1 MTGEDMKRL
10 PGNSPPAKGYG
21 AKRSPALRIMWLA
34 LMAWLGPAGCA
45 TFGLPDFPVELRYP
59 PRVAGALFVVY
70 DPDAVLGFGHTG
82 LIVHDPARG
91 LYLRYDQYAS
101 SEIAYGRRIREGTHR
116 FWQVVTS
123 RLPAIFGATKEVVTR
138 QAGASPAALVTPGE
152 LLVPVPERGM
162 DIGAVLEAAEKR
174 FQAASRLEQESALDY
189 YLLTNSCQHFLRSVL
204 GAGGPIPDHYFP
216 KHFVTHYLE
225 RYLAPAN
232 LPPPMAHHVRRQ
244 DGGQLALGLGC
255 GHCARSPSYSD

>member
-10 PGNSPPAKGYG
+10 PEISAPAKRYG
-21 AKRSPALRIMWLA
+21 AKRSRALRLLGLAWL
-34 LMAWLGPAGCA
+34 AWLGTAGCA
-45 TFGLPDFPVELRYP
+45 TFGLPDFPVELRHP
-59 PRVAGALFVVY
+59 PRVVGALFVVY

-82 LIVHDPARG
+82 LILHDPARG

-101 SEIAYGRRIREGTHR
+101 SEIAYGRRVSKGTHR

-138 QAGASPAALVTPGE
+138 QAGASPAALVVPGE

-162 DIGAVLEAAEKR
+162 DMGAVLEAAENR
-174 FQAASRLEQESALDY
+174 FQAASRLEQESAPDY
-189 YLLTNSCQHFLRSVL
+189 YLLTNSCQHFLRAVL

-216 KHFVTHYLE
+216 KQFVTRYLE
-225 RYLAPAN
+225 RYRAS
-232 LPPPMAHHVRRQ
+232 Q
-244 DGGQLALGLGC
+244 DTQQKL
-255 GHCARSPSYSD
+255 

>member
-1 MTGEDMKRL
+1 MKRL
-10 PGNSPPAKGYG
+10 PGNNVPSKGYG
-21 AKRSPALRIMWLA
+21 AKRSRALRMLGMA
-34 LMAWLGPAGCA
+34 LLAWLGTAGCA
-45 TFGLPDFPVELRYP
+45 TFGLPEFPEELRHP

-82 LIVHDPARG
+82 LILHDPARG
-91 LYLRYDQYAS
+91 QYLRYDQYAS

-138 QAGASPAALVTPGE
+138 QSGASPAALVTPGE
-152 LLVPVPERGM
+152 LLVPVPEPGM
-162 DIGAVLEAAEKR
+162 DMGAVLEAAEKR
-174 FQAASRLEQESALDY
+174 FQAASRLEQESAPDY

-225 RYLAPAN
+225 RYLAQQTSPA
-232 LPPPMAHHVRRQ
+232 Q
-244 DGGQLALGLGC
+244 
-255 GHCARSPSYSD
+255 